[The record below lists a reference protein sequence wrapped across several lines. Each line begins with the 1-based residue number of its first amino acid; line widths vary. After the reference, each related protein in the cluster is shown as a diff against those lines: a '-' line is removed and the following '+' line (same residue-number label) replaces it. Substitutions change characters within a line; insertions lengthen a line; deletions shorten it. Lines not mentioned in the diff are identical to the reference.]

1 MTKEELLAEM
11 HRRQAGIS
19 EGLSIP
25 DYTRRCIEVM
35 FEVAAEVLAELAHKK
50 RDE

>member
-11 HRRQAGIS
+11 RRRQAGIS

-35 FEVAAEVLAELAHKK
+35 FEVAAEVLAESKPEDGK
-50 RDE
+50 